1 MPQLYIKDAN
11 GNFVEATE
19 ADCRPA
25 HIICPP
31 LTDNLVTDTDSYKWS
46 FEEQFPDGMSSMYQ
60 YFEARGGEFHST
72 QAVGLQGFLKKR
84 LVNPVTK
91 AMVDEAE
98 KLAMGHGEPFYRH
111 GWDTIVDDYKG
122 FCPITIRAVPEGSV
136 FPTSN
141 ALFDVELT
149 EPDPRIFWLPTH
161 IETAIVR
168 NWYSNAVG
176 TTSIFC
182 KKVILDALKQSSDDP
197 MGEIMFKLHDFGSR
211 GVSSEESARIG
222 GAAHLA
228 NFLGTDTVEALRY
241 LLHYYGCKGDMPGFS
256 IPASEHSTRCAW
268 GKDGEFA
275 GYKKLVKKFLY
286 DRQLPPGVPK
296 IAACVSDTYDV
307 FNAVENGWCGP
318 ELHEYVRDSG
328 GKLVVRPDSGK
339 PVEVLLKLLAIFDRK
354 IGMRKN
360 NKGYKV
366 LPPYFG
372 LIQGDG
378 CNYDSIQEILHE
390 VMAHGYSAS
399 NLAFGMG
406 GGLLQ
411 LVNRDTSKYAYK
423 ASAGLLNGEWIDL
436 FKDPITDPGKKSK
449 RGHLALIQDG
459 FGGPIRTV
467 KGPRMDDMLKPVFR
481 NGKLLKDYTLDE
493 VRENATKAVLSL

>member
-1 MPQLYIKDAN
+1 
-11 GNFVEATE
+11 
-19 ADCRPA
+19 
-25 HIICPP
+25 
-31 LTDNLVTDTDSYKWS
+31 
-46 FEEQFPDGMSSMYQ
+46 
-60 YFEARGGEFHST
+60 
-72 QAVGLQGFLKKR
+72 
-84 LVNPVTK
+84 
-91 AMVDEAE
+91 
-98 KLAMGHGEPFYRH
+98 
-111 GWDTIVDDYKG
+111 
-122 FCPITIRAVPEGSV
+122 
-136 FPTSN
+136 
-141 ALFDVELT
+141 
-149 EPDPRIFWLPTH
+149 
-161 IETAIVR
+161 
-168 NWYSNAVG
+168 
-176 TTSIFC
+176 
-182 KKVILDALKQSSDDP
+182 
-197 MGEIMFKLHDFGSR
+197 
-211 GVSSEESARIG
+211 
-222 GAAHLA
+222 
-228 NFLGTDTVEALRY
+228 
-241 LLHYYGCKGDMPGFS
+241 
-256 IPASEHSTRCAW
+256 
-268 GKDGEFA
+268 
-275 GYKKLVKKFLY
+275 
-286 DRQLPPGVPK
+286 
-296 IAACVSDTYDV
+296 V

-449 RGHLALIQDG
+449 RGHLALIRDG

-467 KGPRMDDMLKPVFR
+467 KGPRLDDMLKPVFR
-481 NGKLLKDYTLDE
+481 NGKILKDYTLDE